1 MNGIITQDGLE
12 PFDPYWTDHAPPPRR
27 GWRGRIVPG
36 LVAAAGLI
44 GAALYLS
51 APARTPPA
59 HDGAVA
65 SPTLSETVDPDLPPL
80 FAFEAPKGARTQYE
94 ARVVAATGDRR
105 DLYSAGVLGGDG
117 PALRLE
123 MWIRPKPARLG
134 NLFVEIAEE
143 AAAFGA
149 AVERLEVSRNLT
161 TSQGPVEWSELTLA
175 GVRRSCVGFRLLG
188 RGAAGLRGVACA
200 APDTKIDAAALAC
213 LIDGV
218 GLTQAGRDA
227 GLGSLLK
234 GADAWRP
241 ACRNAIG

>member
-1 MNGIITQDGLE
+1 MNSIITHDGLE

-27 GWRGRIVPG
+27 GWRGRIVLG
-36 LVAAAGLI
+36 MIAAAGLI
-44 GAALYLS
+44 GAALYFSEPAQTLS
-51 APARTPPA
+51 ARDGPLVAPP
-59 HDGAVA
+59 
-65 SPTLSETVDPDLPPL
+65 LSETVDPALPPL
-80 FAFEAPKGARTQYE
+80 FAFEAPKGAQTQYE

-105 DLYSAGVLGGDG
+105 DLYSLGVLGGDG

-123 MWIRPKPARLG
+123 MWTRPKPARLG

-161 TSQGPVEWSELTLA
+161 SSQGPVEWSELTLA
-175 GVRRSCVGFRLLG
+175 GVPRSCVGFRLLG

-200 APDTKIDAAALAC
+200 APDAKIDAAALSC
-213 LIDGV
+213 LIDNIA
-218 GLTQAGRDA
+218 LTQAGRDA
-227 GLGSLLK
+227 GLSSLLK
-234 GADAWRP
+234 GADARRP

>member
-1 MNGIITQDGLE
+1 MSSITTRDGLE

-27 GWRGRIVPG
+27 GWRGRVVLG
-36 LVAAAGLI
+36 MAAAAGLV

-51 APARTPPA
+51 EPSPPRSASEAPIVAPA
-59 HDGAVA
+59 
-65 SPTLSETVDPDLPPL
+65 LSETVNPDLPPL
-80 FAFEAPKGARTQYE
+80 FTFEAPKGAQTQYE

-105 DLYSAGVLGGDG
+105 DLYSLGVLGGDG

-123 MWIRPKPARLG
+123 MWTRPKPARLG

-149 AVERLEVSRNLT
+149 AVGRLEVSRNLQ
-161 TSQGPVEWSELTLA
+161 TSQGPVEWSDLTLA
-175 GVRRSCVGFRLLG
+175 GVQRSCVGFRVLG

-200 APDTKIDAAALAC
+200 APNMKIDATALSC
-213 LIDGV
+213 LIDSI

-234 GADAWRP
+234 SADARRP
-241 ACRNAIG
+241 ACRSAIG